1 MNVRST
7 IYTIK
12 YGLVIGVAS
21 YTLQYA
27 TKYIIDFKIIRLIIL
42 RANHILSLVGLFGIL
57 IAFVAFIAEMAK
69 RSIKRDN
76 FFNLF
81 KAFKATRLVKK
92 ALLRVDE
99 INSETGKTNFV
110 SKSFNNCV
118 RWSYADFEHN
128 KMLVKAKIPFNGQ
141 ARKMW
146 QENKD
151 AFVDAIT
158 SQYPEYNFSHEK
170 ERGYYVLVGIKSK
183 N

>member
-92 ALLRVDE
+92 P
-99 INSETGKTNFV
+99 
-110 SKSFNNCV
+110 
-118 RWSYADFEHN
+118 Y
-128 KMLVKAKIPFNGQ
+128 
-141 ARKMW
+141 
-146 QENKD
+146 
-151 AFVDAIT
+151 
-158 SQYPEYNFSHEK
+158 
-170 ERGYYVLVGIKSK
+170 
-183 N
+183 